1 MMATEYTPNYNLDLY
16 ASADKPNLR
25 DQYNAAMGKIDTQ
38 MKANADG
45 VTNANVNIGTLQ
57 TQMKT
62 ANGDIESL
70 QTTVEQHTTQIKTA
84 SDKASE
90 ALTTANQNKSD
101 IEGIDGLIEEQRQ
114 QIENLVS
121 TTEQQQI
128 QITGK
133 APKNHA
139 SATSEYG
146 AASATQYGHAKLD
159 QTPSLVSPSGELV
172 PTSASV
178 AKLIGD
184 KLSFELHKW
193 TAVSSNPDK
202 FSGAVLINSDK
213 TLFKVIGDIRF
224 TGNGSISLV
233 PVPGTNLYGIK
244 ITIDEVFESLDGTPY
259 YDCIGMIFQ
268 KGTDNGFNFW
278 GPLGMAM
285 GSDGVLYAAAGK
297 NNTIA
302 HSGEMYMMFI
312 QTILTFKDLDIEPET
327 VPLTF
332 SI

>member
-38 MKANADG
+38 MKKSAEDVANA
-45 VTNANVNIGTLQ
+45 NANVRTLQ
-57 TQMKT
+57 TQVTEAQKNISALESTVKTHGTQITDVQKT
-62 ANGDIESL
+62 ADDALSLAKTNESGIASLDTRMDAAEGDITEAQNDISGL
-70 QTTVEQHTTQIKTA
+70 QTAV
-84 SDKASE
+84 
-90 ALTTANQNKSD
+90 N
-101 IEGIDGLIEEQRQ
+101 
-114 QIENLVS
+114 
-121 TTEQQQI
+121 
-128 QITGK
+128 GK
-133 APKNHA
+133 APINHA

-193 TAVSSNPDK
+193 TAVSSNPGE
-202 FSGAVLINSDK
+202 FSGAVLINSDNS
-213 TLFKVIGDIRF
+213 LFKVVGVIRF

-244 ITIDEVFESLDGTPY
+244 ITIDEVFESIDGTPY

-302 HSGEMYMMFI
+302 HSGEMFMMFI
-312 QTILTFKDLDIEPET
+312 QTILTFKDLDIEPKT
-327 VPLTF
+327 FPLAF
-332 SI
+332 

>member
-38 MKANADG
+38 MKKSADD

-101 IEGIDGLIEEQRQ
+101 IEEQRQ
-114 QIENLVS
+114 QIDNLVS

-133 APKNHA
+133 APNNHA

-184 KLSFELHKW
+184 KLSFEVHKW

-202 FSGAVLINSDK
+202 FNGAVLINSDNS
-213 TLFKVIGDIRF
+213 LFKVIGDIRF

-268 KGTDNGFNFW
+268 KGNDNGFNYW
-278 GPLGMAM
+278 GSLGMAM

-302 HSGEMYMMFI
+302 HSGEMYMVFI
-312 QTILTFKDLDIEPET
+312 QTILTVKDLDIESE
-327 VPLTF
+327 TF

>member
-38 MKANADG
+38 MKKSADD
-45 VTNANVNIGTLQ
+45 VTNANANVLTLQ
-57 TQMKT
+57 TQMTEAQKDIAELESTVDEHGTEITNVQKT
-62 ANGDIESL
+62 ANDAFSLAQTNESDIVSLDTRMDAAEGDITEAQNNINGL
-70 QTTVEQHTTQIKTA
+70 QTAV
-84 SDKASE
+84 D
-90 ALTTANQNKSD
+90 
-101 IEGIDGLIEEQRQ
+101 
-114 QIENLVS
+114 
-121 TTEQQQI
+121 
-128 QITGK
+128 GK
-133 APKNHA
+133 APIDHA

-146 AASATQYGHAKLD
+146 AASATRYGHAKLD

-193 TAVSSNPDK
+193 TAVSSNPDT
-202 FSGAVLINSDK
+202 FNGAVLINSDNS
-213 TLFKVIGDIRF
+213 LFKVIGDIRF

-268 KGTDNGFNFW
+268 KGTDNGFNYW
-278 GPLGMAM
+278 GSLGMAM

-302 HSGEMYMMFI
+302 HSGEMYMAFI
-312 QTILTFKDLDIEPET
+312 QTILTVKDLNIEPET
-327 VPLTF
+327 F